1 MADDRKHLIDAS
13 EVLQGLM
20 SLASNAGI
28 LDSLHFIKQIIDS
41 KIKTILPDDDD
52 DHHGDNVD
60 F

>member
-20 SLASNAGI
+20 GLASNSGI
-28 LDSLHFIKQIIDS
+28 LDSLRFIKQIIDS
-41 KIKTILPDDDD
+41 KIKNILPDDDD